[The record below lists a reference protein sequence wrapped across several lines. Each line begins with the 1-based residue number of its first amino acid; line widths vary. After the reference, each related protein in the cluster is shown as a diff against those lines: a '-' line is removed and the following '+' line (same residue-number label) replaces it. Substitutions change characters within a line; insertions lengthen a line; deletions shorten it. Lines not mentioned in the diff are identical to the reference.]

1 MGTIKKFLLF
11 EKHVCPWWLAYSW
24 DHRLRKLIHNPQKII
39 KLYVSEG
46 DVVADIGCGMGFFS
60 IAMAEFVGSSGKVYA
75 VDVQQKMLDV
85 LKKRSQNYQ
94 NDLPINAVLAEN
106 VKAIIKESVDF
117 ILTFWML
124 HEVENKESFLKEW
137 FSFLKEGG
145 KYLLVEP
152 KIHTSQK
159 LFDEEVELCKRI
171 GFEEFESPHIRASRA
186 VLFRK
191 GQANF

>member
-1 MGTIKKFLLF
+1 MGILKKFLLF

-24 DHRLRKLIHNPQKII
+24 DHRLRKLIHNPHQII
-39 KLYVSEG
+39 KPYVSEG

-117 ILTFWML
+117 ILNFWML

-171 GFEEFESPHIRASRA
+171 GFVELESPHIRASRA

-191 GQANF
+191 GTS